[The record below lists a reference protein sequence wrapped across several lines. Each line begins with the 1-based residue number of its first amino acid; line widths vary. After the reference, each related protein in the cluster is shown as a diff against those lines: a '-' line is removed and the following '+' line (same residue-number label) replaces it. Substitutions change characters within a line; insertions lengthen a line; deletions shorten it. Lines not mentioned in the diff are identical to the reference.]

1 MSLTIVPS
9 KVTNNFTQVPNDVL
23 FSAALTAHQK
33 ITWMHLRSICNGT
46 TPAVFR
52 SLGEVAERLDLPAR
66 NIQRDVK
73 ALIDLGFIIKKDN
86 SLHLEVEPVEPAE
99 GLVMPKVVKEPK
111 LTPRQQLRKDL
122 VDTWNSKKLDNF
134 PAMRGSLPEARL
146 ETLQQHAEMV
156 ECTDLPAYLGRI
168 LLACKMNDW
177 YQKVPQTF
185 ENIFGSGNPT
195 TKKLEKT
202 QKMYHEAQ
210 GKKAEAA
217 GFDRKDDQS
226 WLDWFASK
234 DHTKF
239 TKVER
244 ITMDRMKAW
253 DHETANEDNGVLYVY
268 SDEEGNVVHWT
279 YKEHQAGVSYLP
291 TAN

>member
-1 MSLTIVPS
+1 MKLTVVPTKS
-9 KVTNNFTQVPNDVL
+9 TNNFTQVPNEVL
-23 FSAALTAHQK
+23 TSAALTDHQK
-33 ITWMHLRSICNGT
+33 IFWISLRSACNGT
-46 TPAVFR
+46 QDTDFYSTTELANR
-52 SLGEVAERLDLPAR
+52 LEVPVR
-66 NIQRDVK
+66 NLQRDIK
-73 ALIDLGFIIKKDN
+73 ALIELGYIVKRGHQ
-86 SLHLEVEPVEPAE
+86 LHLQIESSEPESGEVKPRVH
-99 GLVMPKVVKEPK
+99 KEPK
-111 LTPRQQLRKDL
+111 LSPRQRLRQEL
-122 VDTWNSKKLDNF
+122 SDTWNNKKPDNF

-156 ECTDLPAYLGRI
+156 GCTDLPAYLGRV

-185 ENIFGSGNPT
+185 ENVFGSGNPT

-217 GFDRKDDQS
+217 GFDRNDDQS
-226 WLDWFASK
+226 WLDWFVSK
-234 DHTKF
+234 DHKQF
-239 TKVER
+239 AKVER
-244 ITMDRMKAW
+244 LTMDRMQAW
-253 DHETANEDNGVLYVY
+253 KHETDEGAEDVLYIY
-268 SDEEGNVVHWT
+268 CDDEGSLVHWT

>member
-1 MSLTIVPS
+1 MSLTIVPP
-9 KVTNNFTQVPNDVL
+9 KITNNFTQVPNDVL
-23 FSAALTAHQK
+23 FSAALTPHQK
-33 ITWMHLRSICNGT
+33 ITWMHLRSVCSGT
-46 TPAVFR
+46 SPAVFR
-52 SLGEVAERLDLPAR
+52 SLGEIANKLDLPAR

-73 ALIDLGFIIKKDN
+73 ALMELGYITKEDDL
-86 SLHLEVEPVEPAE
+86 LHLEVEPVEPE
-99 GLVMPKVVKEPK
+99 DGQPKPKAKKEPK
-111 LTPRQQLRKDL
+111 LSPRQQLRKEL

-134 PAMRGSLPEARL
+134 PAMRGALPEARL

-156 ECTDLPAYLGRI
+156 GCADLPAYLGRI

-177 YQKVPQTF
+177 YLKVPQTF

-217 GFDRKDDQS
+217 GFDRNDDQS

-234 DHTKF
+234 GHKQF

-244 ITMDRMKAW
+244 IEMERFKAW
-253 DHETANEDNGVLYVY
+253 KHETDEGEEDTLYIYNEGTTL
-268 SDEEGNVVHWT
+268 VHWT
-279 YKEHQAGVSYLP
+279 YKESQCGVSYLP
-291 TAN
+291 TAS

>member
-1 MSLTIVPS
+1 MSLIIVPP

-33 ITWMHLRSICNGT
+33 ITWIHLRSICNGT
-46 TPAVFR
+46 TPTTFR
-52 SLGEVAERLDLPAR
+52 SLGEIAERLDLPAR

-73 ALIDLGFIIKKDN
+73 ALIALGFITKKDDF
-86 SLHLEVEPVEPAE
+86 LHLEVEPVEPAE
-99 GLVMPKVVKEPK
+99 GRVMPRVEKEPK
-111 LTPRQQLRKDL
+111 LSPRQQLRKDL

-156 ECTDLPAYLGRI
+156 ECTDLPAYLARV

-210 GKKAEAA
+210 GRKAEAA
-217 GFDRKDDQS
+217 GFDRNDDQS

-234 DHTKF
+234 GHAQF

-244 ITMDRMKAW
+244 IEMERFAAW
-253 DHETANEDNGVLYVY
+253 KHETDEGKEDTLYIYNEGATL
-268 SDEEGNVVHWT
+268 VHWT
-279 YKEHQAGVSYLP
+279 YKESQCGVSYLP
-291 TAN
+291 TVS